1 MNCEMRKTVLY
12 DTTLR
17 DGMQREGASLSVDD
31 KLRIAQ
37 RLDVLG
43 IDYIEGGFPG
53 SNPKDAE
60 FFRRALE
67 LELAHARI
75 VAFGTIAR
83 KGNKASN
90 DPGLSAIVDSGVSTV
105 CIVAKSSRTQ
115 VERTLGMT
123 PQDNLAQLKDSV
135 SFLKDSGLTVFV
147 DAEHYFDGFK
157 IDSAYA
163 LSVVEC
169 AYRAGAIGVTLCD
182 TNGGILPFEVSDIV
196 SRTLSTIEPLGNERL
211 LGVHFHNDAACGV
224 ADTLTAVHAGV
235 MLVQGSVNGY
245 GERCGNADMLA
256 IIAGLVLKMG
266 DTCVTPEQLGGLTSI
281 SKFVAD
287 TLNIAPNHFQPYV
300 GSSAFAHKGG
310 IHASGIERMSS
321 AYQHI
326 EPSAV
331 GNFAKIVVS
340 ELAGKASLRMR
351 AEELGFQL
359 EDATA
364 ASVLEAIKD
373 REYEGYSFEAA
384 DGSLAMMLAKQSGTY
399 KPTFTL
405 ESFRVIAEKRED
417 GRVMTEATIKIL
429 VGERRFIATAEGNGP
444 INALD
449 KALRKA
455 IGSFYPELARI
466 SLTDYKVRVLDE
478 RKGTDA
484 VTRVL
489 IESGDSDGTWGS
501 VGVSENIIEASW
513 EALVDSIDYGLTKH
527 DEKQIP
533 GSQ

>member
-1 MNCEMRKTVLY
+1 M
-12 DTTLR
+12 
-17 DGMQREGASLSVDD
+17 
-31 KLRIAQ
+31 
-37 RLDVLG
+37 
-43 IDYIEGGFPG
+43 
-53 SNPKDAE
+53 
-60 FFRRALE
+60 
-67 LELAHARI
+67 
-75 VAFGTIAR
+75 
-83 KGNKASN
+83 
-90 DPGLSAIVDSGVSTV
+90 
-105 CIVAKSSRTQ
+105 
-115 VERTLGMT
+115 
-123 PQDNLAQLKDSV
+123 
-135 SFLKDSGLTVFV
+135 
-147 DAEHYFDGFK
+147 
-157 IDSAYA
+157 
-163 LSVVEC
+163 
-169 AYRAGAIGVTLCD
+169 
-182 TNGGILPFEVSDIV
+182 
-196 SRTLSTIEPLGNERL
+196 
-211 LGVHFHNDAACGV
+211 
-224 ADTLTAVHAGV
+224 AVHAGA

-245 GERCGNADMLA
+245 GERAGNADMLA

-266 DTCVTPEQLGGLTSI
+266 DSCVTREQLRGLTSI
-281 SKFVAD
+281 SKYVAD
-287 TLNIAPNHFQPYV
+287 TLNFAPDHFQPYV

-326 EPSAV
+326 DPSAV

-340 ELAGKASLRMR
+340 ELAGKASLRLR

-384 DGSLAMMLAKQSGTY
+384 DGSLAVMLAKQDGTY
-399 KPTFTL
+399 EPTFTL

-417 GRVMTEATIKIL
+417 GRVMTEATVKVL
-429 VGERRFIATAEGNGP
+429 VGGRRFLATAEGNGP
-444 INALD
+444 VNALD

-455 IGSFYPELARI
+455 IGGFYPELARI

-489 IESGDSDGTWGS
+489 IESGDSDGTWGT

-513 EALVDSIDYGLTKH
+513 EALVDSMDYGLTKH
-527 DEKQIP
+527 ANKQVP